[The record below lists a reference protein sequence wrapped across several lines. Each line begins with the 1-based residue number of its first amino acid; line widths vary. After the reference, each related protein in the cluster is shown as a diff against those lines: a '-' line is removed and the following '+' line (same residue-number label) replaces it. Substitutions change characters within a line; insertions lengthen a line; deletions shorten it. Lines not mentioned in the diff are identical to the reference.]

1 MFGLGFSMAERRVIP
16 KQVKDDIRR
25 MVKGLPDPFDN
36 VGMIVTI
43 VGQGFSGSLVAKDGK
58 WKTKDKSFKVRVE
71 TDSEET

>member
-1 MFGLGFSMAERRVIP
+1 
-16 KQVKDDIRR
+16 